1 MTEKASVAYVSIV
14 FIDGEGDEDDVS
26 NIRLCGNV
34 VSWVTE
40 DMECAR
46 TLQQQ
51 LTGLLGEHVSEQLLP
66 VVAYGAIRD
75 LPSHWPGS
83 VALNAGDDD

>member
-1 MTEKASVAYVSIV
+1 VTEKASVAVVSIV

-26 NIRLCGNV
+26 NIQ
-34 VSWVTE
+34 VSGHGMTWTTE

-51 LTGLLGEHVSEQLLP
+51 LTGLLGEHVGEQILP
-66 VVAYGAIRD
+66 MLAYGAIRD
-75 LPSHWPGS
+75 LPSRWPGS
-83 VALNAGDDD
+83 IALNKDDDD